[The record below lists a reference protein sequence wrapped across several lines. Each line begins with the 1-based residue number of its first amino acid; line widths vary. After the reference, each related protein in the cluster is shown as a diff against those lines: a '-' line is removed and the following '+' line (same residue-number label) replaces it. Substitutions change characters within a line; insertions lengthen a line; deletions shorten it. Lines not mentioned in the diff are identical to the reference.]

1 MNLVCP
7 ACGVTNRVPETR
19 LHDNPVCGKCG
30 AALMAAEPV
39 SLDDASLPAFLAKT
53 ELPVLV
59 DFWADWCGPCK
70 MMAPQFAEAARQMPD
85 VRFVKVDTETCRN
98 AAARYAIRSIPTQIL
113 FERGREVDRLSGALP
128 AGEIVAWVKRHTER
142 RTT

>member
-7 ACGVTNRVPETR
+7 ACVATNRVPNER

-30 AALMAAEPV
+30 VALMAGEPV
-39 SLDDASLPAFLAKT
+39 SLDDAALPPFLTKT

-70 MMAPQFAEAARQMPD
+70 MMAPQFAAAARQLPD
-85 VRFVKVDTETCRN
+85 VRFVKVDTEACRS
-98 AAARYAIRSIPTQIL
+98 AAIRYAIRSIPTQIL
-113 FERGREVDRLSGALP
+113 FKEGREIDRLSGALP
-128 AGEIVAWVKRHTER
+128 AGEIIAWVRRHTEGSK
-142 RTT
+142 T